1 MGPVLHSAWHPIKGK
16 FACYKLHPDL
26 FKGTGKH
33 PTVFFSVE
41 NGLSIPWGGR
51 EAGED
56 EEESSICWSPPC
68 APQALCSDFQP
79 IVAPKP
85 HDNKD
90 GRSYFTDEETGAQ
103 AVKKIS
109 GSVSY
114 S

>member
-1 MGPVLHSAWHPIKGK
+1 MASQFHGEVG
-16 FACYKLHPDL
+16 
-26 FKGTGKH
+26 
-33 PTVFFSVE
+33 
-41 NGLSIPWGGR
+41 

-103 AVKKIS
+103 AIKKIS